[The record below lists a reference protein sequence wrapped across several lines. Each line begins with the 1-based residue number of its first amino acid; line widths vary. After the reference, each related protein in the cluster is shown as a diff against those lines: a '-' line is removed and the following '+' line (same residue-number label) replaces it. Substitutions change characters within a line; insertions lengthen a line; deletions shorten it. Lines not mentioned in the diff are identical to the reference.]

1 MVVSGRNDL
10 GMSKHTAPTDF
21 EASIEVPARR
31 GPLGSVA
38 KAAVLPWIALWGWVA
53 VDSALTYRKSR
64 EAIDDAIE
72 ADPIAE
78 LYDGPQEQSGRIKRW
93 LMWSPGSLDKLRGL
107 RKRARTAM
115 IGAPV
120 LAVTGAALLLAVAGR
135 KKRA

>member
-1 MVVSGRNDL
+1 
-10 GMSKHTAPTDF
+10 MSKHTAPIDLET
-21 EASIEVPARR
+21 SIEVPTSR
-31 GPLGSVA
+31 GPLQSVA

-64 EAIDDAIE
+64 EAIDHAIE

-93 LMWSPGSLDKLRGL
+93 LLWTPGSLDKLRGL

-120 LAVTGAALLLAVAGR
+120 IAVAGTALLLVLAGR
-135 KKRA
+135 RKRD

>member
-1 MVVSGRNDL
+1 
-10 GMSKHTAPTDF
+10 MSKLTAPPELT
-21 EASIEVPARR
+21 ESIELPATR
-31 GPLGSVA
+31 GPLQRVA

-64 EAIDDAIE
+64 EAIDHAIE

-93 LMWSPGSLDKLRGL
+93 LLWSPGSLDRLRGL

-120 LAVTGAALLLAVAGR
+120 LALAGTALLLVLAGR
-135 KKRA
+135 KKRD

>member
-1 MVVSGRNDL
+1 
-10 GMSKHTAPTDF
+10 MSKHTAPIDL
-21 EASIEVPARR
+21 EASIEVPAPR
-31 GPLGSVA
+31 GPLQSVA

-64 EAIDDAIE
+64 EAIDEAIE

-93 LMWSPGSLDKLRGL
+93 LLWSPGSLDRLRGL

-120 LAVTGAALLLAVAGR
+120 IALAGTALLLALAGR
-135 KKRA
+135 KKAD

>member
-1 MVVSGRNDL
+1 
-10 GMSKHTAPTDF
+10 MSKHTAPIDL
-21 EASIEVPARR
+21 EASVEVPAAR

-38 KAAVLPWIALWGWVA
+38 KAAVLPWVALWSWVA
-53 VDSALTYRKSR
+53 VDSALTYRKSL
-64 EAIDDAIE
+64 EAIDHAIE

-93 LMWSPGSLDKLRGL
+93 LLWAPGSLDKLRGL

-120 LAVTGAALLLAVAGR
+120 IALTGAALLLLLGR
-135 KKRA
+135 RKAD